1 MSNETYLIPEAL
13 LKAVHDYLMNRPM
26 REVEPL
32 VTALRNVDKKEAADV
47 RAIV

>member
-32 VTALRNVDKKEAADV
+32 VTALRALEPQKKPE
-47 RAIV
+47 